1 MTFSIVATDGVD
13 VGVAVASKFVAVGAF
28 VPHGEAG
35 VGAVA
40 TQCYAN
46 PRLGKAVLALIRQGL
61 TAREAV
67 EKALAQDPGKE
78 QRQIG
83 AVDIRGNAYGFT
95 GGECPE
101 HAGHVVGSGFVAS
114 GNILAGPQVVEAMA
128 RAFETQRGELVDKLL
143 AALEAGEKAG
153 GDRRGKQ
160 SAAVLVLRPNG
171 GYLGLSDVYVDIRV
185 DDHPEPV
192 AELRRIFKI
201 WELALLQR
209 DNPSDVVVKKDVA
222 AEVQS
227 ILRRLGFYRGD
238 VPGTWDEETEKAFR
252 KWAGYENF
260 ENKIRNDDKIWG
272 SVYRYLKEL
281 SRRL

>member
-1 MTFSIVATDGVD
+1 MLCQSKTGQGRSCVD
-13 VGVAVASKFVAVGAF
+13 K
-28 VPHGEAG
+28 
-35 VGAVA
+35 
-40 TQCYAN
+40 T
-46 PRLGKAVLALIRQGL
+46 GL
-61 TAREAV
+61 TAWEAV

-101 HAGHVVGSGFVAS
+101 HAGHVIGSGFVAS
-114 GNILAGPQVVEAMA
+114 GNIIAGPQVVEAM
-128 RAFETQRGELVDKLL
+128 AFETQRGELVDKLL
-143 AALEAGEKAG
+143 AAVEAGEKAG

-227 ILRRLGFYRGD
+227 
-238 VPGTWDEETEKAFR
+238 
-252 KWAGYENF
+252 
-260 ENKIRNDDKIWG
+260 
-272 SVYRYLKEL
+272 
-281 SRRL
+281 

>member
-78 QRQIG
+78 QRQVG

-101 HAGHVVGSGFVAS
+101 HAGHVIGSGFVAS

-160 SAAVLVLRPNG
+160 SAAVLVLRPKG

-209 DNPSDVVVKKDVA
+209 DNPSDMVVKKDVA

-238 VPGTWDEETEKAFR
+238 VTGTWDEETEKAFR
-252 KWAGYENF
+252 
-260 ENKIRNDDKIWG
+260 
-272 SVYRYLKEL
+272 
-281 SRRL
+281 